1 MKANRLRIAVTA
13 FALAFAF
20 GGTAALPSTAEAG
33 GGYSKKHQ
41 HHYKGHHGWHGK
53 HHHHNGVKRHHAKPH
68 KNDRIIVFR
77 NGVKRS
83 YHAPAFRTGKK
94 NQRVVIINPNH
105 DRKFTKRKRF
115 KNRGFIGR
123 SYYHGGRHGNRWH
136 RRHGRRGF
144 GSGTRIII
152 R

>member
-1 MKANRLRIAVTA
+1 MKAQRLRIAVTA

-20 GGTAALPSTAEAG
+20 GSMAAMPRPADAG
-33 GGYSKKHQ
+33 GGYSNKHG
-41 HHYKGHHGWHGK
+41 HHHKGHHGK
-53 HHHHNGVKRHHAKPH
+53 HHHKGGKHHHAKPH

-77 NGVKRS
+77 NGVRGPI
-83 YHAPAFRTGKK
+83 HAPAFRTGK

-115 KNRGFIGR
+115 SQRGFVGR
-123 SYYHGGRHGNRWH
+123 SYYHGGRYGNRWH
-136 RRHGRRGF
+136 RRHGRRI
-144 GSGTRIII
+144 GSGTTIII